1 MRLQF
6 LACLASA
13 VLLLGFNPVAVS
25 AAPAS
30 PEGDWIERAEA
41 LVVAARTHADAAT
54 FQREVQA
61 HRERLREIVRA
72 AGSAPP
78 PQQRQLHVSMM
89 LLNALLKSASDCHRA
104 GRVTCPAELLRQLDA
119 QVATARAQLKALNS

>member
-1 MRLQF
+1 MRLQIV
-6 LACLASA
+6 AYLASA
-13 VLLLGFNPVAVS
+13 VMLGFNPVAAD
-25 AAPAS
+25 AAPVQS
-30 PEGDWIERAEA
+30 ENDWIERAAA
-41 LVVAARTHADAAT
+41 LVAAARANADATT

-78 PQQRQLHVSMM
+78 PDRRQLHVSMM

-104 GRVTCPAELLRQLDA
+104 GRITCPAELMRQLDA
-119 QVATARAQLKALNS
+119 QVATARAQLKALNG

>member
-1 MRLQF
+1 MRLPIF
-6 LACLASA
+6 AGFAAA
-13 VLLLGFNPVAVS
+13 VLLGLNPLLAG
-25 AAPAS
+25 AAPNEA
-30 PEGDWIERAEA
+30 ENDWIERAAA
-41 LVVAARTHADAAT
+41 LVTAARTHADAAT

-78 PQQRQLHVSMM
+78 PERRQLHVSMM

-104 GRVTCPAELLRQLDA
+104 GRITCPAELLRQLDA
-119 QVATARAQLKALNS
+119 QVATARAQLRALSG